1 MKIQHT
7 CSFRGLLASCLLGAL
22 LLLQACEDHRLAPP
36 APDLPDQIF
45 YALTDDNR
53 LYELNVKSTQT
64 PLRTLTIT
72 GLQSGELLLGI
83 DFRPATGQLYG
94 IGNSSRLYHINLQ
107 SGAATAL
114 GTGPFTP
121 AFSGTV
127 AGFDFNP
134 TVDRIRLV
142 STTTQNLRLHPET
155 GAVAATDGNLNGFA
169 NPMVGAVAYTNSFA
183 GTTSTQLFDIDP
195 TTDKLYL
202 QDPPNAGGLK
212 EVGPLGLNITA
223 VGGFDIAPTGTFGI
237 ASVQFQGGWELN
249 SVDLSTGRLQKLGN
263 LPSGTIIGLA
273 IPTNPVAYAVD
284 QSNNLLIF
292 NPMSS
297 PLSLITKPIT
307 GLPMGVSIEGIDFRP
322 VNGQLHALGSN
333 SVLYTINLANGEAA
347 VRSTLSVSLNGTS
360 FGVDFNPVPDRLR
373 VVSNTGQNLR
383 INVMD
388 GATIVDG
395 SLNIL
400 APATGVPF
408 VNGAAYTNSFAG
420 ATTTTLFDIDSQSN
434 KLYRQSPPN
443 DGGLQEIGNLG
454 VDVEAANG
462 FDIGGTSGNA
472 YALLTVGGTTGLY
485 SINLTTGLA
494 TKLADF
500 PAQTKGFALGFGL

>member
-1 MKIQHT
+1 MTIFNSHSLSK
-7 CSFRGLLASCLLGAL
+7 LLATCALGAVL
-22 LLLQACEDHRLAPP
+22 VLQACQDHRLPP
-36 APDLPDQIF
+36 PTPELPDQIF

-53 LYELNVKSTQT
+53 LYELNVQSTQT

-114 GTGPFTP
+114 GSGPFTP
-121 AFSGTV
+121 AISGSTV
-127 AGFDFNP
+127 GFDFNP

-142 STTTQNLRLHPET
+142 TSSTQNLRLHPET
-155 GAVAATDGNLNGFA
+155 GAVAATDGTLMGYM
-169 NPMVGAVAYTNSFA
+169 NPMIGAAAYTNNVA
-183 GTTSTQLFDIDP
+183 GATSTQLFDIDP
-195 TTDKLYL
+195 MTDKLYL
-202 QDPPNAGGLK
+202 QDPPNDGGLK
-212 EVGPLGLNITA
+212 EIGLLGLDITA
-223 VGGFDIAPTGTFGI
+223 VGGFDIAPNNNYGI
-237 ASVQFQGGWELN
+237 ASVQFQGSWELN
-249 SVDLSTGRLQKLGN
+249 YVDLTTGRLQKLGD
-263 LPSGTIIGLA
+263 LPSGNIIGLA

-292 NPMSS
+292 NPMSN
-297 PLSLITKPIT
+297 PLTLITKPIT

-333 SVLYTINLANGEAA
+333 SVLYTINLSNGEAA
-347 VRSTLSVSLNGTS
+347 ERATLSVMLSGTS

-383 INVMD
+383 IDVSN
-388 GATIVDG
+388 GATLTDG

-400 APATGVPF
+400 APAMGVPF

-420 ATTTTLFDIDSQSN
+420 ATTTALYDIDSQSN
-434 KLYRQSPPN
+434 KLYMQNPPN
-443 DGGLQEIGNLG
+443 DGGLQEIGDLG

-472 YALLTVGGTTGLY
+472 YALLTVGGSTGLY
-485 SINLTTGLA
+485 SINLTNGMA
-494 TKLADF
+494 TKVADF